1 MPEIEKRRGYD
12 LGFITHYIIEKKLK
26 PLSWYEIEAEILNGS
41 SEFGGIDSVLE
52 VDFVIKVQKIK
63 EIETKKFRPKV
74 LTYDIETDA
83 FKIGEGEILMISLVS
98 DEFKKV
104 LTYKSPKEIETNLE
118 YIEYVKDETELLEKF
133 CEYVKKISPD
143 FLVGYYSDGFD
154 LPYLKARAEK
164 HNVKLSLGL
173 DGSQPRFS
181 RGREITGRIDGIVH
195 VDLLKFIRT
204 AYAQYMQSETLGLN
218 EVAKEFLGDGK
229 KYFEIKHSS
238 EINSSEWD
246 KYYEYNLHDS
256 VLTLNLFEK
265 FWPDLLEFS
274 KIIKEP
280 LFEISRAG
288 LSKYVESY
296 VLHNL
301 EKFIEIPE
309 KRPGC

>member
-1 MPEIEKRRGYD
+1 M
-12 LGFITHYIIEKKLK
+12 
-26 PLSWYEIEAEILNGS
+26 
-41 SEFGGIDSVLE
+41 
-52 VDFVIKVQKIK
+52 
-63 EIETKKFRPKV
+63 
-74 LTYDIETDA
+74 
-83 FKIGEGEILMISLVS
+83 
-98 DEFKKV
+98 
-104 LTYKSPKEIETNLE
+104 
-118 YIEYVKDETELLEKF
+118 
-133 CEYVKKISPD
+133 
-143 FLVGYYSDGFD
+143 
-154 LPYLKARAEK
+154 
-164 HNVKLSLGL
+164 
-173 DGSQPRFS
+173 
-181 RGREITGRIDGIVH
+181 
-195 VDLLKFIRT
+195 DLLKFIRT

-246 KYYEYNLHDS
+246 KYYKYNLHDS

-301 EKFIEIPE
+301 EKFNEIPE
-309 KRPGC
+309 KRPGYDEISKRKTKR